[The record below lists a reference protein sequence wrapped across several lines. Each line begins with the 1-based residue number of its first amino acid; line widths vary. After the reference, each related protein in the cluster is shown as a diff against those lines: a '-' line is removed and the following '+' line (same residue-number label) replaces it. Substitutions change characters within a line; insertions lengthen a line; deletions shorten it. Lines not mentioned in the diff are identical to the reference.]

1 MNWPLVWRSSY
12 DALRIQL
19 DLIKAQQ
26 LLMVDREAFEVL
38 RAERDRLVEQV
49 DKLIDHT
56 RRIDRVQNG
65 LTEEERQKRKEIGP
79 MPKDMREYFKKFDRT
94 TRDHQCAWAKKR
106 VQAGETW
113 DEVWADIQTKMNARN
128 DD

>member
-1 MNWPLVWRSSY
+1 MRWPWCSVRKL
-12 DALRIQL
+12 DALQIQL

-38 RAERDRLVEQV
+38 RAERDRLVEQNA
-49 DKLIDHT
+49 KLMKHSIA
-56 RRIDRVQNG
+56 IDRVQHG

-113 DEVWADIQTKMNARN
+113 DEVWADIQTKMNAR
-128 DD
+128 DDD